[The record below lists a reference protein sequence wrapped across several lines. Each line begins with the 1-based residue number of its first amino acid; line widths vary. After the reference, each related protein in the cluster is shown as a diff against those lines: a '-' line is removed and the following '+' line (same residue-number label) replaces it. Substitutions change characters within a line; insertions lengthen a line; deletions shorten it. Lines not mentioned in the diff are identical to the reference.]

1 MKSKGL
7 PMTTSKLPAA
17 ARIAAAVAGLILLT
31 ACTSTQTVTSSHTQ
45 TYGFTAPSLRT
56 VPGQTSSG
64 KTASKQKSSKKA
76 ELQKRKLAD
85 AKRRLDSAKK
95 RLASFDAMTKG
106 LSETQ
111 KRLMQSQRDYL
122 AKKVK
127 TAEGEVG
134 KLQVSLRPKIAA
146 GGGSARYHSLI
157 AKYASANGIPLKLA
171 HAVVRVESAYRA
183 NARGGAGEIGLM
195 QLKLSTARLMGY
207 RGSAKGLYN
216 PETNIRYGMKYLG
229 EAHRLAG
236 GSTCGTIL
244 RYNAGH
250 GAKRMN
256 PISARYCKKVQRY
269 I

>member
-1 MKSKGL
+1 MVTSV
-7 PMTTSKLPAA
+7 MTGAV
-17 ARIAAAVAGLILLT
+17 RIAAAVTGLFLLS
-31 ACTSTQTVTSSHTQ
+31 ACTSTQTATSSHKE
-45 TYGFTAPSLRT
+45 TYAFTAPSLRT
-56 VPGQTSSG
+56 VQTQAPKKPATQQNTS
-64 KTASKQKSSKKA
+64 QKA
-76 ELQKRKLAD
+76 EQLKRKLAD
-85 AKRRLDSAKK
+85 AQRKLQSAQKQ
-95 RLASFDAMTKG
+95 LASYDAMTKS

-111 KRLMQSQRDYL
+111 KDLMKAQRDYL
-122 AKKVK
+122 AKKVES
-127 TAEGEVG
+127 AQGEVG
-134 KLQVSLRPKIAA
+134 KLQASLAPKAAA
-146 GGGSARYHSLI
+146 GSGSARYHALI
-157 AKYASANGIPLKLA
+157 AKYASANGVPIKLA

-195 QLKLSTARLMGY
+195 QLKLSTARMMGY
-207 RGSAKGLYN
+207 SGSAKGLYN

-256 PISARYCKKVQRY
+256 PVSSRYCKRVQRY